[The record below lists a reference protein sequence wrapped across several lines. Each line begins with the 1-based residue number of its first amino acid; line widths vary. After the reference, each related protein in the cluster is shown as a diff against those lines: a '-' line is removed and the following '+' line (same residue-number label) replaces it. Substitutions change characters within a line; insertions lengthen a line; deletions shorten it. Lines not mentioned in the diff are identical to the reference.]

1 MERHKLV
8 ALSFSSA
15 TWVPLRN
22 WIQALNKALERLS
35 GVVWPLRSPRPPLR
49 PTHVWAP
56 LNRPPWPPP
65 LMSHPFHLRLAT
77 DINSFCAQLDCCCRG
92 EHTHTPDLTFQYDP
106 FYFYFYVLFQRR
118 PTFGHSANTLP
129 LAMATIDWAPN
140 GLNVFRTRNF
150 SNSCTRDR

>member
-8 ALSFSSA
+8 ALSFFSA

-35 GVVWPLRSPRPPLR
+35 GVVWPLQTQTQISPNP
-49 PTHVWAP
+49 A
-56 LNRPPWPPP
+56 

-92 EHTHTPDLTFQYDP
+92 AHTRETKLSNVIRCDVFVV
-106 FYFYFYVLFQRR
+106 FYFYVLLQRR

-140 GLNVFRTRNF
+140 GFECISHSKLFKFMHKR
-150 SNSCTRDR
+150 